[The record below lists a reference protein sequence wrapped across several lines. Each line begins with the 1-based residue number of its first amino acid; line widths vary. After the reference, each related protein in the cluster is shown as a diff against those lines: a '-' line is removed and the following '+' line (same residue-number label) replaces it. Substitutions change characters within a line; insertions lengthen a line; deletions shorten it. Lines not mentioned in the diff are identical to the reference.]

1 MKWIELF
8 DFLNNQANN
17 INNVGKFDWQSNIV
31 VFDKDTA
38 EYYDADLL
46 GFNDP
51 VHNDIYL
58 TIDTNKF
65 GEDD

>member
-1 MKWIELF
+1 MKWIDLF
-8 DFLNNQANN
+8 NFLNKQASN
-17 INNVGKFDWQSNIV
+17 IDNIGKFDWQSNIV

-38 EYYDADLL
+38 EYYDANLL
-46 GFNDP
+46 EFNDAA
-51 VHNDIYL
+51 HNDIYL